1 MIRKLLDWAVHNP
14 ILVLLAAGAL
24 VIIGGYAFLN
34 VNVEAYPDP
43 APPIIEVVA
52 IDPGASAEEVERQV
66 TIPLEVALSGM
77 PGLQVTRTRSCFGLA
92 HVRAQFTYARD
103 YEQAKQDVINR
114 LANVNLPPTVQPMIS
129 PASPIGEIFRYTF
142 SVPRDAKGGL
152 IYSWADIKSLQDY
165 LVQRE
170 LLRVPRIGG
179 VVSSGGLIKRYEI
192 QPDPD
197 RLFQYGIS
205 LAQMQ
210 KAVGDSNGNGSG
222 DNLTLGQANLVV
234 RSLGLYGDGEDPML
248 QVLGWS
254 DPAEAAAYLRAE
266 ETRRGREIRQTV
278 VASVNN
284 VPIRVD
290 HLVDGGPLL
299 TTDGAAKV
307 SDADLTKRGVIVSNQ
322 TRQGKISISRPKT
335 NPDGS
340 TAWTD
345 EDEQV
350 QGIVIMR
357 KGQESLPALHDVEAK
372 IKELNEPGHLLPGVQ
387 LVPYYDRTELIHVTT
402 ETVREN
408 LLVGM
413 ALVSMI
419 LLMFLSDVRVALI
432 VAVNIPLALLFAFGL
447 LFLRGKSATCFP
459 SGGRFRHHR
468 RFLGHRWWR
477 ASIATLPP
485 MKMREN
491 LSKSRVSAAC
501 GEVERSL
508 FFSTIIMA
516 PRSLCLS
523 SR

>member
-266 ETRRGREIRQTV
+266 ETRRVREIRQTV

-307 SDADLTKRGVIVSNQ
+307 STTVKSRPVGSDAANRLGCTSTRSGGVNVPGTSEPATDCFIDGRFVARLEIVSSQNQ
-322 TRQGKISISRPKT
+322 V
-335 NPDGS
+335 
-340 TAWTD
+340 A
-345 EDEQV
+345 
-350 QGIVIMR
+350 
-357 KGQESLPALHDVEAK
+357 ALRR
-372 IKELNEPGHLLPGVQ
+372 L
-387 LVPYYDRTELIHVTT
+387 
-402 ETVREN
+402 
-408 LLVGM
+408 
-413 ALVSMI
+413 
-419 LLMFLSDVRVALI
+419 
-432 VAVNIPLALLFAFGL
+432 
-447 LFLRGKSATCFP
+447 
-459 SGGRFRHHR
+459 SGGAVSEPVKGWLLICSGFR
-468 RFLGHRWWR
+468 L
-477 ASIATLPP
+477 
-485 MKMREN
+485 
-491 LSKSRVSAAC
+491 
-501 GEVERSL
+501 
-508 FFSTIIMA
+508 
-516 PRSLCLS
+516 
-523 SR
+523 